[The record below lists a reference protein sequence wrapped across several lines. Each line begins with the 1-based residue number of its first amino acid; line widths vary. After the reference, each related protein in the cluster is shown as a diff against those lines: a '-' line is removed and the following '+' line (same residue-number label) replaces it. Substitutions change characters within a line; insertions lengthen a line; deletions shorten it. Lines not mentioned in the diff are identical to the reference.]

1 MPDLPGLLCTAE
13 DEIIILSSVVLTAES
28 SRLFQDTPFHN
39 KKMTNIIIGPQKI
52 RIEIRFQMGL
62 EMFQILSSYFI
73 FVRIE
78 HFCIR
83 LFL

>member
-13 DEIIILSSVVLTAES
+13 DEIIILCPVILPAKPSCL
-28 SRLFQDTPFHN
+28 LQNTPFHN